1 MTAGIRRKSESMAGE
16 EVRVGWPDHVGDFQ
30 ACSVETGNWLVMG
43 IQNLMLSVGDKAAV
57 CAEEVG
63 LELQSV
69 ILFAVD
75 RFQIATIFQENRIV
89 LKFAGLVV
97 LSNCFLKVLGRN
109 VDLLG
114 QSCNAVGFFET
125 VAVYC

>member
-1 MTAGIRRKSESMAGE
+1 MAGE

-30 ACSVETGNWLVMG
+30 ACSVETGNRLVMG
-43 IQNLMLSVGDKAAV
+43 IQNLMLSVGNQAAV

-69 ILFAVD
+69 VLFAVD
-75 RFQIATIFQENRIV
+75 RFQIAAIFQEHRVV

-97 LSNCFLKVLGRN
+97 FSERCFKVLSRN
-109 VDLLG
+109 VDLLS
-114 QSCNAVGFFET
+114 QFSNAVGLFET